1 MLTDED
7 VQHYRTFGFVVL
19 RKQLD
24 QTTVTALAAEVDR
37 AFVDALGD
45 HFRDRP
51 DEGGIRG
58 HYLPVM
64 STSRTP
70 VSIGLV
76 EHFHMVGQR
85 LLGGRVLPAP
95 AEAILFFDQAPWH
108 DDTGFEVH
116 AVKFAAYLEPLQAS
130 TGALRVL
137 PGSQLDSFRTLARD
151 FDRRVMAQRSEEIP
165 ETVERL
171 PGYVIETEPGD
182 VIAFDLR
189 LYHASIRGTDRRQ
202 WTVTCYL
209 DIEEAAPA
217 SELAD
222 ALADEVAPDDGSWG
236 HYDPQRYPFY
246 DPAWIA
252 RAEQDWRAPAL
263 RRLRELGVLEAAA
276 KSERAGR

>member
-1 MLTDED
+1 MLTDEH
-7 VQHYRTFGFVVL
+7 VQHYCTFGFVVL
-19 RKQLD
+19 RRQLD
-24 QTTVTALAAEVDR
+24 EATVATLATELDR

-45 HFRDRP
+45 HFHDRP
-51 DEGGIRG
+51 DEGGIAG

-64 STSRTP
+64 SASRTP
-70 VSIGLV
+70 VSVGLV

-108 DDTGFEVH
+108 DDTGFGVN

-151 FDRRVMAQRSEEIP
+151 FDRRMMAQRSEEIP

-171 PGYVIETEPGD
+171 PGFVIETEPGD

-189 LYHASIRGTDRRQ
+189 LYHASIHGRDRRQ
-202 WTVTCYL
+202 WTVTYYL
-209 DIEEAAPA
+209 DVEDAGPA
-217 SELAD
+217 SELSA
-222 ALADEVAPDDGSWG
+222 ALADEVAPDYGSWG
-236 HYDPQRYPFY
+236 HYDPERYPFY
-246 DPAWIA
+246 DPAWVA
-252 RAEQDWRAPAL
+252 EAEQDWRAPAL

-276 KSERAGR
+276 KSRGTGR